1 MNKFDWRYY
10 INKYPELKKEGV
22 NDKVKAINHFKN
34 IGYKEKKCPNKYYE
48 SIILDDSEK
57 NFFTNINNKL
67 NMNEKNIE
75 KENINIKSDN
85 EKYLFKREIQ
95 DLKKEINNLKLLIS
109 NNKRYYDKE
118 IEKLKNTY
126 IDKYSQNTYS
136 DISYSN

>member
-1 MNKFDWRYY
+1 
-10 INKYPELKKEGV
+10 
-22 NDKVKAINHFKN
+22 
-34 IGYKEKKCPNKYYE
+34 
-48 SIILDDSEK
+48 
-57 NFFTNINNKL
+57 
-67 NMNEKNIE
+67 MNEKNIE

-126 IDKYSQNTYS
+126 IDKYNQNTYS